1 MDNHGYL
8 WILNGYVFMDISN
21 GYRCGYHMNMCG
33 YIMDI
38 LCGYLLLDKSKK
50 ISKLPKDIQVISINI
65 LIYPSIF
72 TDIH

>member
-8 WILNGYVFMDISN
+8 WILNGYVSMDISN

-33 YIMDI
+33 YGMDI
-38 LCGYLLLDKSKK
+38 LCGYLSLDKSKT

-65 LIYPSIF
+65 LKYP
-72 TDIH
+72 